1 MDTLKIKG
9 SATSDS
15 IGPRFALLGD
25 AAHRVHPMAGQGA
38 NMGYRDI
45 EVLLDTIETYYTN
58 GTDPYSELCL
68 EDYQRQIN
76 LEHGPM
82 MAGIESLKELVLK
95 IRAKI
100 LCAPSLNFFQ
110 LSF

>member
-1 MDTLKIKG
+1 MVVHGPPWTPFIKG

-15 IGPRFALLGD
+15 VGPRFALLGD

-58 GTDPYSELCL
+58 GIDPYSELCL
-68 EDYQRQIN
+68 EDYQRKIN

-82 MAGIESLKELVLK
+82 MAGIESLKEGFLVFSS
-95 IRAKI
+95 I
-100 LCAPSLNFFQ
+100 NV
-110 LSF
+110 